1 VEVVRRFFSSRPSDE
16 DPTAVSLS
24 ELEDWRPRTVT
35 GVSGLDA
42 TPIPDESS
50 QPSVAVTD
58 QRHGVSPGGEI
69 DETDGGDHVVGL
81 RGEERRDGAPAM
93 LLVFGTRQR
102 VLEIELHCSSSSS
115 IVCLTDRRG
124 EREGKGRVFR
134 MRKGERKPLQRN
146 TRDAGDG
153 ERERERE
160 REKCACFIGE
170 RTVERDFHHFALLLT
185 HPLQLS
191 DYRFLAVL
199 SLLVLLF
206 SLSKLLW
213 TAEERNVK
221 VISKPFFDVKEKQRN
236 VVMGDCNRVGIGREG
251 EGRGNGRCREKGTG
265 VAVVWGLK
273 GWGCCLGPQ
282 AQRQRRQRQQQQKQ
296 RGFGCLT
303 SALAEC

>member
-1 VEVVRRFFSSRPSDE
+1 MRCRLQGDGGLFAAKCLADPAHRIVRPQHADYHSCLSFTTAHHKPTSTRQVLVTAVEVVRRFFSSRPSDE

-81 RGEERRDGAPAM
+81 RGEERRDGAPAV

-134 MRKGERKPLQRN
+134 MRKGERKPLQ
-146 TRDAGDG
+146 
-153 ERERERE
+153 
-160 REKCACFIGE
+160 
-170 RTVERDFHHFALLLT
+170 
-185 HPLQLS
+185 Q
-191 DYRFLAVL
+191 
-199 SLLVLLF
+199 
-206 SLSKLLW
+206 
-213 TAEERNVK
+213 ERNVK

-251 EGRGNGRCREKGTG
+251 EGRGNERCREKGTG

-282 AQRQRRQRQQQQKQ
+282 AQRQRQRQQQQKQ
-296 RGFGCLT
+296 RGFGGLT